1 MMISYLV
8 NSGNLAVLTPLA
20 NVTASGTVHI
30 TVVMNVIAVRSSIDF
45 INQTING
52 LFLSVLLEV

>member
-45 INQTING
+45 IKSSN
-52 LFLSVLLEV
+52 